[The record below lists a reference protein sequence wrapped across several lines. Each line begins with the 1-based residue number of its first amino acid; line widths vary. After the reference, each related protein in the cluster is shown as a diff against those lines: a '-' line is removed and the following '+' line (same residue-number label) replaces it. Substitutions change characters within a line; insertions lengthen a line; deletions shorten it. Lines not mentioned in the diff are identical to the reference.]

1 MKTEIYLILLITF
14 LRVFEN
20 PQKIETQRFTLPL
33 LIQSHQKI
41 KSDIRA
47 LFVFLNFP

>member
-20 PQKIETQRFTLPL
+20 TQKIETQIYFP
-33 LIQSHQKI
+33 IVNSKAPENKI
-41 KSDIRA
+41 
-47 LFVFLNFP
+47 